1 MPNRLSERRRETTK
15 LSYDWGNIAFQWRF
29 CIVLVVYT
37 LGARSFVYLLFS
49 LTPTLWSPRESLYWL
64 LQPLIFESGG
74 FIDYNLAAAWL
85 EKDASG
91 RCLTWKE
98 KMDAISTSLEDV
110 SGWYGPGAYLGW
122 LLTAYVT
129 AVPCNWHSKCSEY
142 NAESRRL
149 DGETLGTL
157 IYPLVA
163 VFDIIIRLI
172 RCQIDPGMSAAV
184 FVVISSLVIIGP
196 VTRLSWQYD
205 GHGETALEYSPRSLR
220 HWVWVTMRFTCHTI
234 VCATFSEP
242 YGYTKL
248 VGTVYALLFVVLLY
262 SRISAT
268 ALSEKYPYFYRHTY
282 RSPGE
287 RVIAFGVVQV
297 VFMVILLSMHYSIWP
312 ATGTKIWELDQVAG
326 FSVTVAMLCYPRL
339 NKLGYLKLLERP
351 KRELPSS
358 LVEKTSDHPQ
368 D

>member
-1 MPNRLSERRRETTK
+1 VAFLHVSYNQLLSGKSPNTNRS
-15 LSYDWGNIAFQWRF
+15 
-29 CIVLVVYT
+29 VLVVYT

-129 AVPCNWHSKCSEY
+129 AVPCIWHSKCSEY

-262 SRISAT
+262 SQISAT

-339 NKLGYLKLLERP
+339 NKLGYLKLLQRP
-351 KRELPSS
+351 KRELPSN